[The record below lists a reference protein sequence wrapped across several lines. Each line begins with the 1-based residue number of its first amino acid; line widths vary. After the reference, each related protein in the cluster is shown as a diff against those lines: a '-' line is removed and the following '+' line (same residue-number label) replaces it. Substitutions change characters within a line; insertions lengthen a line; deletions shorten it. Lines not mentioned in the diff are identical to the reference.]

1 MSYEKEGRRLAK
13 QGEHAAAAE
22 QFLKAA
28 RFDLAAESFVAAKDH
43 GAAARCFEKA
53 ADLEKAAIN
62 YVRANEP
69 ALAAQAY
76 VLLGR
81 PARAAQMMERAGDVE
96 RAAELYVAGEEYGA
110 AGACYERLGELNA
123 AGEMYERA
131 GQLVEAAECFMR
143 TGLFGRA
150 ARSFETAH
158 AWARAAD
165 AWSKAGDLKRAAAN
179 LVHAGDRVG
188 AARAHW
194 TRGDYSEALHLIR
207 NAAPADP
214 DYLEAMET
222 YFTVL
227 AERGYLTP
235 LDEKTVEAFERNPV
249 TVETLAGFL
258 DLAKLYRRCELES
271 EFQRLAAR
279 LGVEASWAPEVTRV
293 LAELGVVESGPPV
306 AAAPFEKLLEESFD
320 YSATTRRLEE
330 MRDLQSA
337 LDAAIDQ
344 GLGLAPEATVRG
356 TTARGRTTLG
366 APMPQEAA
374 APPPAPRAL
383 SFADLVDDYL
393 FDGRYRIVR
402 KLGAGG
408 IGAVFLARDESLDET
423 VALKVLKP
431 MTDVSDDVVGRF
443 KQEIKITRR
452 IVHPNVVRTYD
463 FGECGSLPY
472 VAMEYVGGRDLKRM
486 LREVGRFSVAEGT
499 RIVRAVCGA
508 LAAAHRLDVVHRDIK
523 PQNILIDAEGE
534 VKLIDFGIA
543 KIKDAVTATLTE
555 MFIGTP
561 EYISPE
567 MALGNPVD
575 RRTDVYSVGVVM
587 YEMFCGTTPFRGGS
601 LVSLLQRHV
610 SEAPRPPRELV
621 PELPAALEASILRAL
636 AKDPV
641 GRHQDIADL
650 DAELEA
656 LSG

>member
-1 MSYEKEGRRLAK
+1 MSYEKEGRRLARA
-13 QGEHAAAAE
+13 GEFAAAAE

-28 RFDLAAESFVAAKDH
+28 RFDLAAEAFVSARDH

-53 ADLEKAAIN
+53 ADLEKAALN

-69 ALAAQAY
+69 EQAAQAY
-76 VLLGR
+76 VLLGK
-81 PARAAQMMERAGDVE
+81 PSRAAQMMERTGDLA
-96 RAAELYVAGEEYGA
+96 RAAQLYVDGEEYGK
-110 AGACYERLGELNA
+110 AGGCYERLGELNA

-131 GQLVEAAECFMR
+131 GQIVEAGECFMR

-150 ARSFETAH
+150 ARSFQSAH

-165 AWSKAGDLKRAAAN
+165 AWSQAGDLKHAAAC
-179 LVHAGDRVG
+179 LVHAGDRVA

-207 NAAPADP
+207 NAAPHDP
-214 DYLEAMET
+214 DYFEAMET
-222 YFTVL
+222 FFSVL

-249 TVETLAGFL
+249 TIETLAGFL
-258 DLAKLYRRCELES
+258 DLAKLYRRSELEA
-271 EFQRLAAR
+271 EFQRLAGRLAAEAR
-279 LGVEASWAPEVTRV
+279 WSPEVTRV
-293 LAELGVVESGPPV
+293 LEELGAAESSPPV
-306 AAAPFEKLLEESFD
+306 AAASFETLLEESFD

-330 MRDLQSA
+330 MREFQSA

-344 GLGLAPEATVRG
+344 GLGIAPEAATRG
-356 TTARGRTTLG
+356 TTTRGRT
-366 APMPQEAA
+366 AVSA
-374 APPPAPRAL
+374 APPTAPSKTL
-383 SFADLVDDYL
+383 GFADLVDGFL
-393 FDGRYRIVR
+393 FDGRYRIER

-431 MTDVSDDVVGRF
+431 MADVSDDVVGRF

-463 FGECGSLPY
+463 FGEFASLPY

-486 LREVGRFSVAEGT
+486 LREVGRFTVPEGV

-523 PQNILIDAEGE
+523 PQNILIDASGE

-587 YEMFCGTTPFRGGS
+587 YEMFCGTTPFRGGT

-610 SEAPRPPRELV
+610 SEPPKPPREHV

-636 AKDPV
+636 AKDPAD
-641 GRHQDIADL
+641 RHPDIADL
-650 DAELEA
+650 DAELTS
-656 LSG
+656 LGV